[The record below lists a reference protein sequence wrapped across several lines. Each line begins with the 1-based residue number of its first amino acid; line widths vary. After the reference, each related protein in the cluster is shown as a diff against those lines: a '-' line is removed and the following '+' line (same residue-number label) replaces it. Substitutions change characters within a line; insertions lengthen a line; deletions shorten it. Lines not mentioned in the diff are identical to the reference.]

1 MRGGGAS
8 SMQFDILLKKE
19 FGGKNV
25 VLLQGPVGNFFLRLA
40 TKLKKMNAKIS
51 KINFNGGDFFFYP
64 KGHIYKG
71 SRENLAAFY
80 EDFFTK
86 NQTEAV
92 LMYND
97 CRFINRTGLEVAK
110 KLGIAVWI
118 FEEGYLR
125 PYCITLEKD
134 GVNANSPM
142 PRDKNFYLNLNLNDV
157 GVEIKTIPGGFKF
170 MGFYSF
176 LYWFFAF
183 ILAPFFN
190 NSLHHRP
197 LNPLEMFAWFKT
209 LFLKYQYKI
218 SEKRLNAKIYKLEKK
233 YFLAIL
239 QVYNDTQILNHY
251 KKDIEHFIEETILSF
266 ANHARA
272 KSYLVFKHHPMDRGY
287 RNYASLIEKL
297 SEKYHVEGRILY
309 VHDSYLPL
317 LLKNALGC
325 ITINSTVGL
334 SAIIDGCPTK
344 VCGEAF
350 YDFEG
355 LTYPKKLH
363 FFWREAHAYKP
374 NSLLVSQFKKYLLK
388 TNQING
394 NFYKNSSLM
403 G

>member
-1 MRGGGAS
+1 MRGGGK
-8 SMQFDILLKKE
+8 SMQFDLLLKKE
-19 FGGKNV
+19 FSGKNV
-25 VLLQGPVGNFFLRLA
+25 ALLQGPVGNFFSRLGA
-40 TKLKKMNAKIS
+40 KLKKMDAKIV

-64 KGHIYKG
+64 KGRIYRG
-71 SRENLAAFY
+71 SKENLATFY
-80 EDFFTK
+80 EDFFTQ
-86 NQTEAV
+86 NQIEVV

-97 CRFINRTGLEVAK
+97 CRFVNHTGLEVAK
-110 KLGIAVWI
+110 KLGIAVWV

-134 GVNANSPM
+134 GVNANSTM
-142 PRDKNFYLNLNLNDV
+142 PRDKNFYLSLNLKDV
-157 GVEIKTIPGGFKF
+157 GTEIKKIPGGFKF

-197 LNPLEMFAWFKT
+197 LNPLEMFAWFKA
-209 LFLKYQYKI
+209 LFLKYKYKI
-218 SEKRLNAKIYKLEKK
+218 SEKRLNSKIYKLEKK

-287 RNYASLIEKL
+287 RNYAALIEKL

-317 LLKNALGC
+317 LLQNALGC

-334 SAIIDGCPTK
+334 SAIMEGCPTK

-355 LTYPKKLH
+355 LTYPKKIH

-374 NSLLVSQFKKYLLK
+374 NSLLVSQFKKYLLQ

-403 G
+403 R